1 MSGEASSAMEKQP
14 AISSQQW
21 SKYYA
26 TTLMCLTVAFLFADQ
41 NLLAPNLTR
50 IAREFKF
57 SDQMRDD
64 K

>member
-1 MSGEASSAMEKQP
+1 MSEGETNTMEKSEV
-14 AISSQQW
+14 SSQQW

-41 NLLAPNLTR
+41 NLLAPNLSR

>member
-1 MSGEASSAMEKQP
+1 MEKSEV
-14 AISSQQW
+14 SSQQW

-41 NLLAPNLTR
+41 NLLAPNLSR

>member
-1 MSGEASSAMEKQP
+1 MSGEATPGTEKP
-14 AISSQQW
+14 AESSQRW
-21 SKYYA
+21 RKHYA

-50 IAREFKF
+50 IAREFNF